1 MVVESMQQVSPCYS
15 PSKLVRRVGIEPTL
29 IVLETTA
36 LTFMLPLRYITI
48 LLLCILHVHH
58 CHILDNWQT

>member
-1 MVVESMQQVSPCYS
+1 MVVESMQQVSPCHS

-36 LTFMLPLRYITI
+36 LTVMLPLRYII
-48 LLLCILHVHH
+48 VLLLYILHVHH
-58 CHILDNWQT
+58 YRTQDNLQT

>member
-15 PSKLVRRVGIEPTL
+15 PIKLVRRVGIEPTL

-36 LTFMLPLRYITI
+36 LTVMLPLR
-48 LLLCILHVHH
+48 LNL
-58 CHILDNWQT
+58 WGE